1 VGPPLPV
8 PIRVRTQPSGLPAA
22 LEWGGQE
29 RQVAHIYEHWRERR
43 AWWDQTVARDY
54 FQVEAWGELIF
65 TLFQDEQGQW
75 FLDRRRK

>member
-8 PIRVRTQPSGLPAA
+8 PIGVRTQAGGLPAA

-29 RQVAHIYEHWRERR
+29 RRVARVYEHWRERR
-43 AWWDQTVARDY
+43 AWWDQRVTRDY

-65 TLFQDEQGQW
+65 TLFKDEQGRW